1 MGPVGSCVVC
11 LVCDSGLNNIINNL
25 SAFRWISAYLY
36 YKMHG
41 QTRFQYPYVISEFF
55 TNIRVNNEYAS

>member
-11 LVCDSGLNNIINNL
+11 LVCDSGHQTDNTATNL

-36 YKMHG
+36 SIMHR
-41 QTRFQYPYVISEFF
+41 QTRFKHTTCFKS
-55 TNIRVNNEYAS
+55 NASHIFR